1 MGLLIPAGTVLG
13 AAALGLGWVAVRGAV
28 SWGPLA
34 AALGRSFLDRPLA
47 QPLARRWERMAR
59 DLACSADEP
68 SRRLGTSLALAA
80 ASLVAGVLAPVA
92 GAILLLLSVLPLMAL
107 ERDWARRNLEMER
120 ELPWTLDLLCLGVQA
135 GMDFEVALDRSTR
148 ARSGPLAAEIQQV
161 LSRIRMGVS
170 RRQALMEW
178 GERAALPPLQ
188 ALTGAL
194 VQADATG
201 GSLTPVLKA
210 QAESVRVRQ
219 LQRSETQ
226 AQQAPVKMLFP
237 LVFCIF
243 PVTFLV
249 LFGPIFLSVSW

>member
-1 MGLLIPAGTVLG
+1 MGPLIPAGTVLG
-13 AAALGLGWVAVRGAV
+13 AAALALGWVAVRGL
-28 SWGPLA
+28 SWGSLA
-34 AALGRSFLDRPLA
+34 AALGRAVLDRPLA
-47 QPLARRWERMAR
+47 RPLALRWKGLAL
-59 DLACSADEP
+59 DLGRPSDDP
-68 SRRLGTSLALAA
+68 SRRLGTSLALVA
-80 ASLVAGVLAPVA
+80 ASLVAGALAPVA
-92 GAILLLLSVLPLMAL
+92 GALLLFLSVLPPLAL
-107 ERDWARRNLEMER
+107 ERDWARRNLALER

-135 GMDFEVALDRSTR
+135 GLDFEVALDRSTR

-226 AQQAPVKMLFP
+226 AQRAPVKMLFP